1 MGPLRGPGLSGCI
14 KSRWMV
20 ALVTRAVAR
29 TCKQGKRQDE
39 SLKRGA
45 VYPQTRKQMKLIC
58 SMKGLDYDLEEM
70 TVISY
75 QCHNLRHH
83 TFALNAEKWHASEKD
98 RNRKNKGNAWVFIPG
113 VSNYTGL
120 HSLCAFFLFFY
131 NMLVSCELLNITF
144 LVNNSF
150 LFFKIGKR
158 HKTTDCT
165 SVTEHDQWLLRFV
178 I

>member
-45 VYPQTRKQMKLIC
+45 VYPRTRQQTKLIY
-58 SMKGLDYDLEEM
+58 SKKGLDYDLEEM

-83 TFALNAEKWHASEKD
+83 TFALNAEKWHTSEKD
-98 RNRKNKGNAWVFIPG
+98 RNRKNKRNAWFFILG
-113 VSNYTGL
+113 VSSYTRL
-120 HSLCAFFLFFY
+120 HSTRVVVFFY
-131 NMLVSCELLNITF
+131 NMLVSCEPLNITF